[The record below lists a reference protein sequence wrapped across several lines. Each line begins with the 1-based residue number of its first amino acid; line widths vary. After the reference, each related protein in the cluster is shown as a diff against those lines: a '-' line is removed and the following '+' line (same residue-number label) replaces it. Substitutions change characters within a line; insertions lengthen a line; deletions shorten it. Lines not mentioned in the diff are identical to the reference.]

1 VDESVISQDEW
12 EQGLSLTG
20 LISGMTVNRDL
31 LQRRY
36 SALDL
41 SEAEKLRLGALTVPR
56 KLLVM
61 TEEWCSD
68 CMMNLPILA
77 RLAESSEKIEIR
89 FFVRKDWPQLRA
101 YFNSRD
107 IFSLPTLQIMDE
119 ALNPLGTWVER
130 PQAAHQSLAAWKE
143 AHPEVEH
150 TRRRADLTSEEKREL
165 LREINEQLVHEM
177 EEWYAQTLQSETV
190 REVTEILEALE
201 KDTRSV

>member
-1 VDESVISQDEW
+1 VDEPVISQDEW
-12 EQGLSLTG
+12 EQGLSIAG
-20 LISGMTVNRDL
+20 LISRMTVNQAL

-36 SALDL
+36 STLDL
-41 SEAEKLRLGALTVPR
+41 TETEKLRLGELTAPR

-68 CMMNLPILA
+68 CLMNLPILT
-77 RLAESSEKIEIR
+77 RLAEASGKLEVR
-89 FFVRKDWPQLRA
+89 FFVRKDWPHLRS

-107 IFSLPTLQIMDE
+107 IYSLPTLQIMDD
-119 ALNPLGTWVER
+119 AFIPLAVWVER
-130 PQAAHQSLAAWKE
+130 PQAAHKSLAAWKE

-165 LREINEQLVHEM
+165 MREINEKLVFEM
-177 EEWYAQTLQSETV
+177 EEWYAQSLQSETV
-190 REVTEILEALE
+190 REVIEILEALG